1 MRSSCAPDFS
11 TAAGGTVFLEVS
23 MATRIDAPS
32 DPRIAAAVKA
42 AASGEAMLLEGR
54 RMIEDALDA
63 GLELEEVFVQ
73 AEMAEEN
80 QDLLRKVGEEA
91 EAGVGHRPRVTA
103 VSARVLRKLS
113 DLPSTRGVVALAS
126 PPH

>member
-32 DPRIAAAVKA
+32 NPRIAAAEKA

-63 GLELEEVFVQ
+63 GVQLEEVFVQ
-73 AEMAEEN
+73 AEMTEEIE
-80 QDLLRKVGEEA
+80 DFLRNVRGEGDA
-91 EAGVGHRPRVTA
+91 RATTLSPRVTE
-103 VSARVLRKLS
+103 VSARVLR
-113 DLPSTRGVVALAS
+113 
-126 PPH
+126 